1 MREPFMQLADK
12 VHVLSGTWINKE
24 NSSRE
29 IYGCI
34 PLSRKERYFFFYKFI
49 HSEESLDRSHRSR
62 VNDKAISIF

>member
-29 IYGCI
+29 IMGVYRFPEKKDI
-34 PLSRKERYFFFYKFI
+34 SFFTNLSTLKT
-49 HSEESLDRSHRSR
+49 
-62 VNDKAISIF
+62 V